1 MWRKTRRE
9 LYWKVIIVLQP
20 VGGRTEL
27 LAWMSSGD
35 TWFLIIL
42 QTIYTKKI
50 DLIIGFKKKLV
61 HFYDAVKNKTTLN
74 KKRKHS
80 SFKPTD
86 FQ

>member
-1 MWRKTRRE
+1 MVFNYFADN
-9 LYWKVIIVLQP
+9 LYK
-20 VGGRTEL
+20 
-27 LAWMSSGD
+27 
-35 TWFLIIL
+35 
-42 QTIYTKKI
+42 KKI
-50 DLIIGFKKKLV
+50 NLIIGFKKKLV